1 MKIESYN
8 TRDSYKE
15 LVRRLAQYL
24 NPDRTKI
31 VCEERDKMALK
42 IWQ

>member
-31 VCEERDKMALK
+31 VSEERDKMALK